1 MIYIFNLVFLKVNLP
16 RQSSPCWIL
25 AFAFY
30 IILWTACLNDMCQEN
45 GAYQPLTPVLLIF
58 DDLAYF
64 VWFTSQFLEKFGRA
78 FPNGVKAFS
87 MGLLMV

>member
-1 MIYIFNLVFLKVNLP
+1 
-16 RQSSPCWIL
+16 
-25 AFAFY
+25 
-30 IILWTACLNDMCQEN
+30 MCQKN
-45 GAYQPLTPVLLIF
+45 GAYQPLTPVLLMF

-78 FPNGVKAFS
+78 VPNGVKAFS